1 MQKNSVGKHG
11 RSMKESVVAFY
22 CYFEIARN
30 ERLKVYDSDQQSRFS
45 ASHNTQGLF
54 SLLANHTQSVS
65 F

>member
-1 MQKNSVGKHG
+1 
-11 RSMKESVVAFY
+11 MKDLGFT
-22 CYFEIARN
+22 
-30 ERLKVYDSDQQSRFS
+30 DSDQQSRFS